1 MATTHDTP
9 TLPPPPVVRYRNR
22 TITERDLEEIR
33 ATIAGDPSLTR
44 QELSRR
50 LCELWEWRQPNGALR
65 EYACRDLLLRLEE
78 WGHLT
83 LPARRPWGRR
93 RAGDE
98 PRRRRLPLLPF
109 EEIPIVREEITAD
122 DLDSLEVRP
131 ITPEERLGWRVY
143 MARFH
148 YLGDVPIVGEHLLYA
163 AFAGAKLAALLGWA
177 SAALRSPLRER
188 YIGWDEGRKR
198 EGLSLIAQNVRFL
211 ILPWVRVAHLGSK
224 ALSQN
229 LRRLSSDWQQRY
241 HHPILL
247 AETFV
252 DTARFRG
259 TVYRAANWI
268 YLGQSA
274 GRTKRGNRYLH
285 EGSPKALYVYPVLR
299 DACRRLREGRRS

>member
-1 MATTHDTP
+1 
-9 TLPPPPVVRYRNR
+9 
-22 TITERDLEEIR
+22 
-33 ATIAGDPSLTR
+33 
-44 QELSRR
+44 
-50 LCELWEWRQPNGALR
+50 
-65 EYACRDLLLRLEE
+65 
-78 WGHLT
+78 
-83 LPARRPWGRR
+83 
-93 RAGDE
+93 
-98 PRRRRLPLLPF
+98 
-109 EEIPIVREEITAD
+109 
-122 DLDSLEVRP
+122 
-131 ITPEERLGWRVY
+131 
-143 MARFH
+143 
-148 YLGDVPIVGEHLLYA
+148 
-163 AFAGAKLAALLGWA
+163 
-177 SAALRSPLRER
+177 
-188 YIGWDEGRKR
+188 
-198 EGLSLIAQNVRFL
+198 VRFL